1 VETQTRSVW
10 HLRPACRLS
19 AVRIAQYVESIPQ
32 YGRIPAPRCR
42 RCVGELVTEPRSV
55 PDEEDPSPA
64 GIEPRQEGAPGT
76 PGADARSLRRRFEHT
91 RPRPTR
97 AREVLGLVTARGW
110 AVLVRQAK
118 AKLGAHH
125 RHAEDIV
132 QQALQVVLANP
143 RFDPDHDVEKVMAFV
158 SQQVGW
164 QVAEFFKRRQPDLL
178 GDAAEE
184 TDVHAFGVAATAD
197 PADEVLA
204 EGFLRDVLDRVG
216 LTDTERAIFERLLS
230 SPGMS
235 MQDMAVAE
243 DPARDGESAKT
254 RATSLRQAK
263 VRAIK
268 RFRTAVG
275 WTKEEAD
282 VLKTVYVEGLAGGA
296 ETAGP
301 ALAPDEFEKV
311 YVSAVRKLQV
321 FLYRDGTDVS

>member
-19 AVRIAQYVESIPQ
+19 AVRIAHYVESIPH
-32 YGRIPAPRCR
+32 YGRTTVPVPLCR
-42 RCVGELVTEPRSV
+42 RCVGELVTEPRSA
-55 PDEEDPSPA
+55 PDDEDPTPT
-64 GIEPRQEGAPGT
+64 GNEPGPEGVPR
-76 PGADARSLRRRFEHT
+76 ADARSLRRHFEHT
-91 RPRPTR
+91 RPRRTR

-118 AKLGAHH
+118 AKLGAHG

-178 GDAAEE
+178 GDSAAE
-184 TDVHAFGVAATAD
+184 TGVHAFGSATTAD
-197 PADEVLA
+197 PADHVLA
-204 EGFLRDVLDRVG
+204 EDFLRDVLDRVG
-216 LTDTERAIFERLLS
+216 LTDTERSLFERLLS
-230 SPGMS
+230 NPGMS
-235 MQDMAVAE
+235 MQDMAIAE
-243 DPARDGESAKT
+243 DPGRDGESART

-282 VLKTVYVEGLAGGA
+282 VLRNVYVEGLARGA
-296 ETAGP
+296 DTAGP
-301 ALAPDEFEKV
+301 ALPPGEFEKV

-321 FLYRDGTDVS
+321 FLYRDGNDVS